1 MKFAI
6 TVLPLAIQDIEEI
19 HRFILNREGSPR
31 AGKILD
37 GLEQSI
43 RDLAENPNRG
53 HSLPELLSLGF
64 KDVLEIHF
72 KPYRII
78 YKVGPNDV
86 TVFIVADGRRDLQ
99 ELLEKRTLR

>member
-1 MKFAI
+1 MKFTI
-6 TVLPLAIQDIEEI
+6 TVLPLAVEDIEEI
-19 HRFILNREGSPR
+19 HRFILNREGSLR
-31 AGKILD
+31 ADKALD

-43 RDLAENPNRG
+43 RGLTENANRG
-53 HSLPELLSLGF
+53 HSLPELVSLGF

-78 YKVGPNDV
+78 YKLGPKDV
-86 TVFIVADGRRDLQ
+86 VVFIVADGRRDLQ

>member
-1 MKFAI
+1 MKFAV
-6 TVLPLAIQDIEEI
+6 TVLPLAIEDIEEI
-19 HRFILNREGSPR
+19 HRFILNREGSLR
-31 AGKILD
+31 ADKILD
-37 GLEQSI
+37 GLEQAV
-43 RDLAENPNRG
+43 RGLAENANRG
-53 HSLPELLSLGF
+53 HSLPELASLGF

-78 YKVGPNDV
+78 YKVSPKEV